1 MKRLILKS
9 LAPTQENNRNN
20 KSSKMKNEKM
30 FCDAVFFC
38 LSERSE
44 ESNTLHY
51 AQIGR
56 RCDGKRGHFHSFLF
70 IFFYLFTTLA
80 FAQLEI
86 SPIGPNQQSK
96 YQNARVA
103 AVDTVQIPFFDD
115 FASSKNGILNPR
127 LWKSEGGTYVSNTMT
142 IDHPSL
148 NVVVFDGTDFSGRP
162 YNFSSNIAQ
171 GYTDTLSSQP
181 IDLGGLKQTDAV
193 YLSYYFRREGLGEFP
208 DKGDSIFVQFKNKD
222 GGWDK
227 VWGTDSGKLDSL
239 KLKPGFIFNTI
250 AVSVNYLYRGFQF
263 RFRTKGRQSGRFDN
277 WFVDYV
283 YLNKKRSQTD
293 QYLEDAALV
302 LPISPFLKRYSSMPL
317 KQFLVNPAKE
327 LADSVG
333 TSLIYL
339 VNSSK
344 PIITRFTL
352 QNDSTKSIVQ
362 RTTFVQKKPNGSL
375 DSSFD
380 TSGNIFFAK
389 KIKPLPFTI
398 DGSIKK
404 LKSLSFTLKFFA
416 QTTDNINKTVD
427 VDRQLN
433 DTISSKVILDNYYA
447 YDDGSAEYAV
457 YMNKPQGRVA
467 VKFVLNKQDTLG
479 GVKMN
484 INPILANIDG
494 QSFTI
499 FVWKNDNGKPGT
511 ITYQQAFKAQYAPNR
526 DQFID
531 FPFSKGVII
540 EDSIFYVGWMQI
552 SQTPIAVGLDRNNKR
567 SDKIFVNTGQQWNNY
582 TDFKD
587 DASLIY
593 FDGSLL
599 LRPYTGAKATKDLL
613 LATQKEVLEDWKIY
627 PNPTDGLVRWD
638 TEEVK
643 EVQVFSISGSTVL
656 QSFQVADKQ
665 INISSLPIG
674 QYLIRLSNSK
684 RSVVHKVLKL

>member
-1 MKRLILKS
+1 MSDELIVVIAS
-9 LAPTQENNRNN
+9 IAPVFKLGRN
-20 KSSKMKNEKM
+20 MVI
-30 FCDAVFFC
+30 FLC
-38 LSERSE
+38 LFS
-44 ESNTLHY
+44 TLSH
-51 AQIGR
+51 
-56 RCDGKRGHFHSFLF
+56 
-70 IFFYLFTTLA
+70 
-80 FAQLEI
+80 AQLTI
-86 SPIGPNQQSK
+86 TPIGPNQQNK

-103 AVDTVQIPFFDD
+103 AADTVQIPFFDD
-115 FASSKNGILNPR
+115 FSSSKNGTLNSK
-127 LWKSEGGTYVSNTMT
+127 LWKTEGGIYVSNTMT
-142 IDHPSL
+142 TDHPSV
-148 NVVVFDGTDFSGRP
+148 NVAVFDGTDFKGRP
-162 YNFSSNIAQ
+162 YNFESSTAQ

-227 VWGTDSGKLDSL
+227 IWGTDSGKLDSL

-250 AVSVNYLYRGFQF
+250 AVPVNYLYKGFQF

-293 QYLEDAALV
+293 QFLEDAALV
-302 LPISPFLKRYSSMPL
+302 LPVSSFLKRYSSMPL

-339 VNSSK
+339 NRNGSGK
-344 PIITRFTL
+344 PISTRFTL
-352 QNDSTKSIVQ
+352 QNDSTKSIIQ
-362 RTTFVQKKPNGSL
+362 RTTFTLRQSNGSL
-375 DSSFD
+375 DSNAIALGGISRII
-380 TSGNIFFAK
+380 SV
-389 KIKPLPFTI
+389 KPSPLTI
-398 DGSIKK
+398 DASLRK
-404 LKSLSFTLKFFA
+404 LKSLSFTTKFFS
-416 QTTDNINKTVD
+416 QTTDNANKTVD
-427 VDRQLN
+427 VDRQIN
-433 DTISSKVILDNYYA
+433 DTISGKVILDNYYA
-447 YDDGSAEYAV
+447 YDDGTAEYAV
-457 YMNKPQGRVA
+457 YMNKPLGRVA

-484 INPILANIDG
+484 INPILTNIDG

-511 ITYQQAFKAQYAPNR
+511 ITYQQAFKAQYASNR

-582 TDFKD
+582 TNFKD

-599 LRPYTGAKATKDLL
+599 LRPYTGAKATKDSLL
-613 LATQKEVLEDWKIY
+613 STQKEALEDWKIY

-638 TEEVK
+638 TDEVK
-643 EVQVFSISGSTVL
+643 EVQVFSINGSTVL
-656 QSFQVADKQ
+656 QFFQVADKQ
-665 INISSLPIG
+665 INISSLPTG